1 MINNIELTLNKIFF
15 IVCFTLIIFSLN
27 VNSQTYKISGK
38 VIDNNTHEPLAFVNV
53 VYGEKNLGTSTNIDG
68 NFTFQTSKN
77 DVNLVFSY
85 LGYSTKYLKIN
96 ATNQTEILK
105 IELIPSSLNL
115 NEITI
120 VAGKNPAHRI
130 INAVVENREK
140 NNPESLNS
148 FSYISYNKMYF
159 TVDPKM
165 HEASYDSIKITPRT
179 LPKFLK
185 YKAKTDSL
193 QADTNKTKSIEA
205 FFSKNHIFMTE
216 TVSERK
222 FLYPDKN
229 QEKVIASRSSGL
241 KQPYFLLLATQLQS
255 FSFYTD
261 IVEVGSKKYLSPVAK
276 NATKKYFFQLE
287 DTIFTENRDSVFVI
301 SYRPLKNSLFD
312 GLKGVLQINS
322 NGYALQSVIAE
333 PLQNTDG
340 LGIKIQQ
347 KYEFIKNNHW
357 FPVQLNTDLKF
368 SGLQVSD
375 HPDTLLLND
384 SLAVIRNI
392 NLPLLGV
399 GKSYIDMIEIN
410 PYLTSK
416 QFNSIQLEIT
426 KDAAKKDSSFWNIY
440 RSELLSKKEI
450 ETYKIIDS
458 LGEAEHL
465 DAKLKT
471 LERLTKGYIQWGF
484 INFNLAKMLS
494 YNHYEGLRPCLD
506 IITNEKIVKWISIGG
521 YGAYGTKD
529 KDFKY
534 GGRIKIG
541 NTLQNETQFVT
552 SFSHDVSEVG
562 TMSMIDYNTITSTEI
577 YRQILVNKM
586 YNYDEFKTS
595 FTFRWLQYFKTECF
609 GRIVYNNLPNNY
621 SFNNFSDTIKNVFIT
636 NEVGTKFK
644 FSYKEKFMKTF
655 FGKYSLGS
663 KYPTLFFN
671 VTKGIKQINGN
682 FDYLKFESKI
692 NANFDFKL
700 LGKANI
706 QLSAGLI
713 NKTLPLNLLYTGYS
727 NYSEFSI
734 DASNTFATMRM
745 NEFYSDKFASLFF
758 TYDFGKLLFKAGKFQ
773 PGISICQNIG
783 FGNMQNKETNLG
795 FNFNTMEKGY
805 YETGIIFSN
814 IIHQSIAGYGLAVY
828 YRYGSYGFT
837 NTRNNFA
844 IKLSFK
850 IN

>member
-1 MINNIELTLNKIFF
+1 MTNYIEFTLNKIFSIIF
-15 IVCFTLIIFSLN
+15 FTLLIFSLN
-27 VNSQTYKISGK
+27 VNSQTHKISGK
-38 VIDNNTHEPLAFVNV
+38 VIDSKTHEPLAFVNV

-68 NFTFQTSKN
+68 YFTFQTLK
-77 DVNLVFSY
+77 DEVNLVFSY
-85 LGYSTKYLKIN
+85 LGYTTKHLTVNSIN
-96 ATNQTEILK
+96 QVELLK
-105 IELIPSSLNL
+105 IELVPSSLNL
-115 NEITI
+115 GEVTI
-120 VAGKNPAHRI
+120 VAGENPAHRI
-130 INAVVENREK
+130 INAVIENREK
-140 NNPESLNS
+140 NNPESLSS
-148 FSYISYNKMYF
+148 FAYISYNKMYF

-165 HEASYDSIKITPRT
+165 REASYDTIKITPRT

-185 YKAKTDSL
+185 YKEKTDSL
-193 QADTNKTKSIEA
+193 QADTNKTKSLET
-205 FFSKNHIFMTE
+205 FFSKQHIFMTE

-255 FSFYTD
+255 FSFYSD
-261 IVEVGSKKYLSPVAK
+261 IVEVGSKKYLSPVAN
-276 NATKKYFFQLE
+276 NATKKYFFQIE
-287 DTIFTENRDSVFVI
+287 DTIFNENNDTVFII
-301 SYRPLKNSLFD
+301 SYRPLKGSLFD

-333 PLQNTDG
+333 PLQNSDG

-347 KYEFIKNNHW
+347 KYEFIQNTHW

-368 SGLQVSD
+368 SGLQVSE

-384 SLAVIRNI
+384 SLAVIRSHG
-392 NLPLLGV
+392 LPLLGV

-410 PYLTSK
+410 PYLTAK

-440 RSELLSKKEI
+440 RSESLNNKEL
-450 ETYKIIDS
+450 ETYKVIDS
-458 LGEAEHL
+458 IGEAEHL
-465 DAKLKT
+465 DAKLKV

-484 INFNLAKMLS
+484 INFDLAKMLS

-506 IITNEKIVKWISIGG
+506 IMTNEKIVKWLSIGG
-521 YGAYGTKD
+521 YTAFGTKD

-534 GGRIKIG
+534 GGRLKLG
-541 NTLQNETQFVT
+541 NAEKNETQFVA
-552 SFSHDVSEVG
+552 SYSHDVNEVG
-562 TMSMIDYNTITSTEI
+562 AYSMVNYHSITSTEI
-577 YRQILVNKM
+577 YRQILVNRMNKF
-586 YNYDEFKTS
+586 DEYKTS
-595 FTFRWLQYFKTECF
+595 FTFRWIQYIKTECF
-609 GRIVYNNLPNNY
+609 GRIVYNNLPDNY
-621 SFNNFSDTIKNVFIT
+621 SFINASDTLIHSFIT
-636 NEVGTKFK
+636 NELVAKFK

-663 KYPTLFFN
+663 NYPTLFFN
-671 VTKGIKQINGN
+671 VTKGNKLINGDFN
-682 FDYLKFESKI
+682 YWKYESKI
-692 NANFDFKL
+692 NADFDFKL

-706 QLSAGLI
+706 QLSAGLVD
-713 NKTLPLNLLYTGYS
+713 KTLPLNLLYTGYS
-727 NYSEFSI
+727 NYSGFSI

-758 TYDFGKLLFKAGKFQ
+758 TYDFGKLLFRVGKFQ

-783 FGNMQNKETNLG
+783 FGNIKNKETHLG
-795 FNFNTMEKGY
+795 YSFSTMEKGY
-805 YETGIIFSN
+805 YETGIVFSN
-814 IIHQSIAGYGLAVY
+814 ILHQSIAGYGIAVY
-828 YRYGSYGFT
+828 YRYGPYSFT
-837 NTRNNFA
+837 NIRNNFA